1 MDKIAQALRAVMT
14 EIQAMPEPQQPGAAD
29 RKEFALRR
37 ESRYIWDM
45 KVFTGAGIKRMQRN

>member
-29 RKEFALRR
+29 RKEFALLLSGIATCR
-37 ESRYIWDM
+37 
-45 KVFTGAGIKRMQRN
+45 KGAGNPGTYGI